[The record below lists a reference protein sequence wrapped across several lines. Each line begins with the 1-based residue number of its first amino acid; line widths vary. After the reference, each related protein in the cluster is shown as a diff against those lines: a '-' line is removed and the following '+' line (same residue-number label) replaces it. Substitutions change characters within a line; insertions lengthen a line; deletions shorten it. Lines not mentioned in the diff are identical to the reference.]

1 MNHCVVLVLT
11 LLEDTI
17 LKYDLSTGDYRQ
29 TMFKS
34 SFLYSIILQ
43 EYNFRMKKKKMQFL
57 PRVFSYHISSST
69 KHFVKVRE
77 KEKQYNPTHL
87 KYGYKNSFP
96 RLLLSPYNR
105 DTQLHPIEIDY
116 IHSSPHLPFYL
127 DFLHNTDKKTPRDT
141 KILLTT
147 DTNLDMQ
154 IHLRCGHY
162 NH

>member
-1 MNHCVVLVLT
+1 MVLVLT

-17 LKYDLSTGDYRQ
+17 LKYDLSTGDYGQ
-29 TMFKS
+29 TMLKS

-96 RLLLSPYNR
+96 RLLLSPYNH
-105 DTQLHPIEIDY
+105 DTQLHPTEIDY
-116 IHSSPHLPFYL
+116 IHSSPHLHFYL

-154 IHLRCGHY
+154 IHLWCGHY